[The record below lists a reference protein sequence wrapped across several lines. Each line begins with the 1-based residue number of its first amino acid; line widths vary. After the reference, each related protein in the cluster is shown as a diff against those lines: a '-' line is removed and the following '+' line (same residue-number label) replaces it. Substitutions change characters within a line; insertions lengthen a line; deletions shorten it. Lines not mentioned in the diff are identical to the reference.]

1 MAKSKKKRIEELDDE
16 LKKVY
21 AFVGENSN
29 KGGVNATQVGIV
41 IGRKTSKNAS
51 SWGNYRL
58 KKLIDE
64 GLIKKDDDTK
74 KYTIKGKSVSE
85 EPEPVEAEEPAAS
98 SEQAQEK
105 NEGLSETIQNT
116 DDELIPGRTM
126 VEFEPHVLSQE
137 AKDGMKKVRG
147 VVTKVFFEDD
157 GRRFA
162 QVKMNHND
170 KKCYKRDRM
179 LTVLGN
185 APADEE
191 E

>member
-1 MAKSKKKRIEELDDE
+1 MAKSKKQKIEELDEE
-16 LKKVY
+16 LKNVY
-21 AFVGENSN
+21 SFVEENSE

-58 KKLIDE
+58 KKLIEE
-64 GLIKKDDDTK
+64 GLIEKDDDTK
-74 KYTIKGKSVSE
+74 KYSIKGKPVSQ
-85 EPEPVEAEEPAAS
+85 EPEPVDAEEPAADPD
-98 SEQAQEK
+98 EAQEK
-105 NEGLSETIQNT
+105 NEELSETIQNT

-126 VEFEPHVLSQE
+126 VEFEPHVLSKE

-147 VVTKVFFEDD
+147 LVTKVFFEDD
-157 GRRFA
+157 GRRFT

-179 LTVLGN
+179 LTVIGN